1 MVFRGGGGGGSETER
16 NYNAKSHVLKR
27 LGEEGVQVSPLTSR
41 LVKTVPLGV
50 GVGALKVTEGP
61 L

>member
-1 MVFRGGGGGGSETER
+1 MGAVRQREIITP
-16 NYNAKSHVLKR
+16 KSHVLKR